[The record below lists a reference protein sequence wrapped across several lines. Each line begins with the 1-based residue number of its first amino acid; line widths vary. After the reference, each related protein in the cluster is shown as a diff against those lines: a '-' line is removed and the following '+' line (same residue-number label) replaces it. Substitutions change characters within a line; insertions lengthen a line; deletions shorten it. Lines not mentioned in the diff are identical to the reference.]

1 MNGVVISGPKRFLY
15 GGLGSLLPTLYALAM
30 GRDFENI
37 FAHPTWASVLGWLV
51 RTAALFAIGGLTVI
65 FLKRNLKSV
74 SMIFLTGVVAPGI
87 VRAVVSQDGVA
98 VFTAPPAAVEAK
110 DAAAAEEAPKPADT
124 TAPAPAAVPAAA
136 SPAVAAPPGPAE
148 RLVRSAASER
158 TRAAAPPPPPAQAQP
173 TPAPVQPKPQPKP
186 ARPKVQSPVKSFLM
200 ALRG

>member
-65 FLKRNLKSV
+65 FLKRNLKSI

-87 VRAVVSQDGVA
+87 VRAVVSQDGAA
-98 VFTAPPAAVEAK
+98 VFTSPPAVVEAK
-110 DAAAAEEAPKPADT
+110 DAAAVEEAPKAKKT
-124 TAPAPAAVPAAA
+124 AAPASTADGP
-136 SPAVAAPPGPAE
+136 VAATPPRPP
-148 RLVRSAASER
+148 VR
-158 TRAAAPPPPPAQAQP
+158 TQ
-173 TPAPVQPKPQPKP
+173 PAPT
-186 ARPKVQSPVKSFLM
+186 RRVKSPMTSFLV

>member
-124 TAPAPAAVPAAA
+124 TAPAPAAAPVAA
-136 SPAVAAPPGPAE
+136 SPAAEASPKRAEGPTRSAAPP
-148 RLVRSAASER
+148 R
-158 TRAAAPPPPPAQAQP
+158 TRAEAAAPAAPPPP
-173 TPAPVQPKPQPKP
+173 PAPVQPKPQPKP